1 MKIKGGLII
10 LLTAGISPLMG
21 QSGRQFINLSDSKDF
36 KGMQI
41 LDSVLQNKR
50 LMVLGVNRYY
60 PEITRTI
67 SIKFASY
74 ARNKAGY
81 RYILAPVSPIC
92 GEWLNRFVS
101 QNDFSVLKDLNLIM
115 EPQDILL
122 YKRLN
127 ILNEGVPDSLKIRV
141 VGIDAENEIMV
152 PALGIYNLLNDKIP
166 PDRLRIP
173 IEALQGA
180 VRYQQI
186 KKDTLNIKYNSEG
199 EFQVNNT
206 LDDFSRSFDTLQTFY
221 QNWLGDDEWFRM
233 EAMVRALKAA
243 IYYESLQKTAME
255 DPYRVQQV
263 SENIKKTMLTFPK
276 ERFVA
281 LIGRCFASKTWL
293 QGPCQLYNFSPVC
306 SKLSEDGTVGSQ
318 FFNIGVYYNEFADA
332 EDEPQEIKSA
342 IRNIRSG
349 APATSASLSLSD
361 KDNASLP
368 FNYMLVLGGNT
379 AAKIELPDNLI
390 PQINNSRNPRPLF
403 SAGFNAGYHLVD
415 IKVLSNLMAVY
426 GLPEVDVVPDYG
438 LNFSTGDRNNFLY
451 QAGFFQRAKSP
462 GSAYHYWGTYIAT
475 YGELYNA
482 TPWFKCGYG
491 MGISYQQH
499 SVNKPNTQSDTIFI
513 SRYNMPTR
521 AVNPVLAMYLSA
533 KGTINISKFYL
544 SVEAGYGRDVS
555 DSRWRVN
562 NQYSGPLEKFNGNQ
576 LFLNITTG
584 IHLITDARYYRKDNP

>member
-1 MKIKGGLII
+1 
-10 LLTAGISPLMG
+10 
-21 QSGRQFINLSDSKDF
+21 
-36 KGMQI
+36 
-41 LDSVLQNKR
+41 
-50 LMVLGVNRYY
+50 
-60 PEITRTI
+60 
-67 SIKFASY
+67 
-74 ARNKAGY
+74 
-81 RYILAPVSPIC
+81 
-92 GEWLNRFVS
+92 
-101 QNDFSVLKDLNLIM
+101 
-115 EPQDILL
+115 
-122 YKRLN
+122 
-127 ILNEGVPDSLKIRV
+127 
-141 VGIDAENEIMV
+141 
-152 PALGIYNLLNDKIP
+152 
-166 PDRLRIP
+166 
-173 IEALQGA
+173 
-180 VRYQQI
+180 
-186 KKDTLNIKYNSEG
+186 
-199 EFQVNNT
+199 
-206 LDDFSRSFDTLQTFY
+206 
-221 QNWLGDDEWFRM
+221 
-233 EAMVRALKAA
+233 
-243 IYYESLQKTAME
+243 
-255 DPYRVQQV
+255 
-263 SENIKKTMLTFPK
+263 
-276 ERFVA
+276 
-281 LIGRCFASKTWL
+281 
-293 QGPCQLYNFSPVC
+293 
-306 SKLSEDGTVGSQ
+306 
-318 FFNIGVYYNEFADA
+318 
-332 EDEPQEIKSA
+332 
-342 IRNIRSG
+342 
-349 APATSASLSLSD
+349 
-361 KDNASLP
+361 
-368 FNYMLVLGGNT
+368 MLVLGGNT

>member
-74 ARNKAGY
+74 ARSKAGY

-584 IHLITDARYYRKDNP
+584 IHLITDARYYRKENP

>member
-1 MKIKGGLII
+1 
-10 LLTAGISPLMG
+10 
-21 QSGRQFINLSDSKDF
+21 
-36 KGMQI
+36 
-41 LDSVLQNKR
+41 
-50 LMVLGVNRYY
+50 
-60 PEITRTI
+60 
-67 SIKFASY
+67 
-74 ARNKAGY
+74 
-81 RYILAPVSPIC
+81 
-92 GEWLNRFVS
+92 
-101 QNDFSVLKDLNLIM
+101 
-115 EPQDILL
+115 
-122 YKRLN
+122 
-127 ILNEGVPDSLKIRV
+127 
-141 VGIDAENEIMV
+141 
-152 PALGIYNLLNDKIP
+152 
-166 PDRLRIP
+166 
-173 IEALQGA
+173 
-180 VRYQQI
+180 
-186 KKDTLNIKYNSEG
+186 
-199 EFQVNNT
+199 
-206 LDDFSRSFDTLQTFY
+206 
-221 QNWLGDDEWFRM
+221 
-233 EAMVRALKAA
+233 
-243 IYYESLQKTAME
+243 
-255 DPYRVQQV
+255 
-263 SENIKKTMLTFPK
+263 
-276 ERFVA
+276 
-281 LIGRCFASKTWL
+281 
-293 QGPCQLYNFSPVC
+293 LYNFSPVC
-306 SKLSEDGTVGSQ
+306 SKLSEDGKVGTQ

>member
-1 MKIKGGLII
+1 
-10 LLTAGISPLMG
+10 
-21 QSGRQFINLSDSKDF
+21 
-36 KGMQI
+36 
-41 LDSVLQNKR
+41 
-50 LMVLGVNRYY
+50 
-60 PEITRTI
+60 
-67 SIKFASY
+67 
-74 ARNKAGY
+74 
-81 RYILAPVSPIC
+81 
-92 GEWLNRFVS
+92 
-101 QNDFSVLKDLNLIM
+101 
-115 EPQDILL
+115 
-122 YKRLN
+122 
-127 ILNEGVPDSLKIRV
+127 

-332 EDEPQEIKSA
+332 EDEPKEIKSA

-584 IHLITDARYYRKDNP
+584 IHLITDARYYRKENP